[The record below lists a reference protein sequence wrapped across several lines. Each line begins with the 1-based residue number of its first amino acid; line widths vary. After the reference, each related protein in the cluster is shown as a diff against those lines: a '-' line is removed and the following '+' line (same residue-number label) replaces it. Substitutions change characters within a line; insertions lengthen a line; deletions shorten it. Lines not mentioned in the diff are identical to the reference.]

1 MAWTVAIDGKHS
13 VRIVEYLAAAVI
25 FCIVA
30 AVLYMVFG
38 WKPF

>member
-1 MAWTVAIDGKHS
+1 MPSEAGDGRG
-13 VRIVEYLAAAVI
+13 VRAVDYMAAAVI

-38 WKPF
+38 YKPF